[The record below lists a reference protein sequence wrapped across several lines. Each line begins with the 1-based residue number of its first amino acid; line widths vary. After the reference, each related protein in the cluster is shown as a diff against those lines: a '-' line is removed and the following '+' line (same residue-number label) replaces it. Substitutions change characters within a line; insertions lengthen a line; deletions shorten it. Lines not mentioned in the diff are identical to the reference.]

1 MPDVGKRVA
10 EQEEIKYETMTVKS
24 IRGRESRAIEKW
36 EKEGWELVSQSPG
49 KIQTEIV
56 LRRPKKKLPII
67 PIAIIGGLA
76 VIGLIVGVIVSSI
89 NAGGNSPEAEPT
101 STTSE
106 ESSEPSA
113 PAEESPEPSQ
123 TPSASD
129 NSEAI
134 TIDNNAEFA
143 ALLQERDYCSPVV
156 SAFAEKYA
164 GKTIELD
171 ASIGAMNNHD
181 GYATRYD
188 ILISAGDFSETTA
201 VGPAFQFRDV
211 NAGDLHLTDNDRDTF
226 SVGDNL
232 RVTATVEKYE
242 QQSCL
247 FLLDPVETSF
257 R

>member
-1 MPDVGKRVA
+1 
-10 EQEEIKYETMTVKS
+10 MTVKS

-36 EKEGWELVSQSPG
+36 EKEGWELVSQPPG

-56 LRRPKKKLPII
+56 LRRPKKKLPIVLF
-67 PIAIIGGLA
+67 AILGGLA
-76 VIGLIVGVIVSSI
+76 VTGLIVGVIVSSI
-89 NAGGNSPEAEPT
+89 NAGENVPDAEPT
-101 STTSE
+101 TITSE
-106 ESSEPSA
+106 APAEPSA
-113 PAEESPEPSQ
+113 PASEATEPSE
-123 TPSASD
+123 TPSTT
-129 NSEAI
+129 NESEAI

-156 SAFAEKYA
+156 STFAEKYA

-181 GYATRYD
+181 GSATRYD

-211 NAGDLHLTDNDRDTF
+211 NAGDLHLTDNDRDAF
-226 SVGDNL
+226 GVGDNL